1 MPGSAYYKVAKQ
13 VAVWLSK
20 VKECQIQCSTKTIC
34 DSLSKVKLG
43 EDEILVSFDVSSF
56 YTNVPVKE
64 AINRCADLLFSR
76 FILPVDKETFIILAE
91 LASCNVV
98 MSTCD
103 GYYTQIDGLAMG
115 SPCAPLLANGWLSQF
130 DHESS
135 EMLSYISAIW
145 MIISETL

>member
-1 MPGSAYYKVAKQ
+1 MHKEDTPMRPVLSMPVSAYYKIAKQ

-43 EDEILVSFDVSSF
+43 EDEILVSFDVSSL

-76 FILPVDKETFIILAE
+76 FILPETKRRL
-91 LASCNVV
+91 LSLLN
-98 MSTCD
+98 
-103 GYYTQIDGLAMG
+103 LHHAM
-115 SPCAPLLANGWLSQF
+115 W
-130 DHESS
+130 
-135 EMLSYISAIW
+135 
-145 MIISETL
+145 